1 MNLKLFF
8 SPYAV
13 PKIYPA
19 NSLGGSITSQTS
31 EDFDIAKMDIAI
43 VGITENRGTTAEG
56 VNMAAN
62 KVREKLYALK
72 RGSASYRITDL
83 GNLNN
88 GPELEESQARLRE
101 VCEFLMT
108 YNVIPLIVGGSQE
121 MVLGQYRAYETQERL
136 ISVMNVDAKL
146 DMEDEDEASKSF
158 LTSLLTHQPNYLF
171 SYNHLAHQSY
181 LVDAQALT
189 AIDKL
194 YFESKRLGE
203 LRDDIQEAEPLI
215 RLADMLS
222 FDVSAIR
229 SADAPGASDPQPFG
243 LTGEEACQIAW
254 YAGMNDKL
262 TSLSIS
268 EFSGTQDDA
277 HGKTASVIATMMW
290 YFIEGYYNRKDSGLF
305 DSDSYLKYVVSMEST
320 DETLEF
326 YKSKLS
332 DKWWMVVTYGQ
343 GHAERAFIPCSY
355 QDYTAATHGDFPER
369 WIQAQGKLI

>member
-13 PKIYPA
+13 PKTYPA
-19 NSLGGSITSQTS
+19 NSLGGNITSQTS
-31 EDFDIAKMDIAI
+31 DNFDIAKMDMAI
-43 VGITENRGTTAEG
+43 VGITENRGTSAEG

-72 RGSASYRITDL
+72 RGSAGYRITDL

-101 VCEFLMT
+101 VCEFLMA
-108 YNVIPLIVGGSQE
+108 YNVIPLIIGGSQE
-121 MVLGQYRAYETQERL
+121 MALGQYRAYESHDRL
-136 ISVMNVDAKL
+136 VSVMNVDAKL
-146 DMEDEDEASKSF
+146 DMEEEGETSKAF
-158 LTSLLTHQPNYLF
+158 LTGLLTHQPNYLF
-171 SYNHLAHQSY
+171 SYNHLAYQSY
-181 LVDAQALT
+181 LVDAQALG

-229 SADAPGASDPQPFG
+229 SADAPGAADPQAFG
-243 LTGEEACQIAW
+243 LTAEEACQITW

-262 TSLSIS
+262 SSISIS
-268 EFSGTQDDA
+268 EFSGTKDDDY
-277 HGKTASVIATMMW
+277 GKTASVVATMVW
-290 YFIEGYYNRKDSGLF
+290 YFIEGFYNRKDNGHF
-305 DSDSYLKYVVSMEST
+305 DSDNYLKYVVSMEGT
-320 DETLEF
+320 DDTLEF

-355 QDYTAATHGDFPER
+355 NDYTGATHGDFPER
-369 WIQAQGKLI
+369 WIQAQGKLV

>member
-121 MVLGQYRAYETQERL
+121 MVLGQYRAYEAQERL
-136 ISVMNVDAKL
+136 ISVMNVDARL

>member
-19 NSLGGSITSQTS
+19 NSLGDSITSQTS

-62 KVREKLYALK
+62 KVREKLYTLK

-121 MVLGQYRAYETQERL
+121 MVLGQYRAYEAQERL
-136 ISVMNVDAKL
+136 ISVMNVDARL

>member
-13 PKIYPA
+13 PKTYPA
-19 NSLGGSITSQTS
+19 NSLGGSLASQTS
-31 EDFDIAKMDIAI
+31 NDFNITKMDLAI

-62 KVREKLYALK
+62 KVRQKLYALK
-72 RGSASYRITDL
+72 KGSASYRIADL

-88 GPELEESQARLRE
+88 GPELEETYGRLRE
-101 VCEFLMT
+101 VCEFLMAH
-108 YNVIPLIVGGSQE
+108 NVIPVIIGGSQD
-121 MVLGQYRAYETQERL
+121 MAIGQYRAYEAHERL
-136 ISVMNVDAKL
+136 VSVMNVDAKL
-146 DMEDEDEASKSF
+146 DMEEEGDASKTF

-171 SYNHLAHQSY
+171 SYNHLGYQSY
-181 LVDAQALT
+181 LVDSQALT

-229 SADAPGASDPQPFG
+229 SADVPGATDPQPFG

-262 TSLSIS
+262 SSISIS
-268 EFSGTQDDA
+268 EFSGTQDDVN
-277 HGKTASVIATMMW
+277 GKTASVIATMAW
-290 YFIEGYYNRKDSGLF
+290 YFIEGYYNRKDNGHF
-305 DSDSYLKYVVSMEST
+305 DSDNYLKYVVSMEGT
-320 DETLEF
+320 DDTLEF

-343 GHAERAFIPCSY
+343 GHSERAFIPCSY
-355 QDYTAATHGDFPER
+355 NDYTGATHGDFPER

>member
-62 KVREKLYALK
+62 KVREKLYTLK

-136 ISVMNVDAKL
+136 ISVMNVDARL

>member
-1 MNLKLFF
+1 MKLKLFF

-19 NSLGGSITSQTS
+19 NSLGGSITSQNN
-31 EDFDIAKMDIAI
+31 EDFDIAKMDMAI
-43 VGITENRGTTAEG
+43 VGITENRGTAAEG

-72 RGSASYRITDL
+72 RGSANYRITDL

-88 GPELEESQARLRE
+88 GPDLAETQARLRE
-101 VCEFLMT
+101 VCEFLMAYDIT
-108 YNVIPLIVGGSQE
+108 PIIIGGSQE
-121 MVLGQYRAYETQERL
+121 MAMGQYRAYEAQERL
-136 ISVMNVDAKL
+136 VSVMNVDASL
-146 DMEDEDEASKSF
+146 DMEKEGEASKTF
-158 LTSLLTHQPNYLF
+158 LAELLTYQPNYLF
-171 SYNHLAHQSY
+171 SYNHLAYQSY
-181 LVDAQALT
+181 LVDSQALT

-229 SADAPGASDPQPFG
+229 SADAPGATHPQPFG

-262 TSLSIS
+262 SSISIS
-268 EFSGTQDDA
+268 EFSGTRDDA
-277 HGKTASVIATMMW
+277 HGKTASVIATMVW
-290 YFIEGYYNRKDSGLF
+290 YFIEGFYNRKDNGHF
-305 DSDSYLKYVVSMEST
+305 DSDNYLKYVVSMEGT
-320 DETLEF
+320 DDTLEF

-332 DKWWMVVTYGQ
+332 DKWWMVVTYGK

>member
-31 EDFDIAKMDIAI
+31 QDFDIAKMDIAI
-43 VGITENRGTTAEG
+43 VGITENRGSTAEG

-108 YNVIPLIVGGSQE
+108 YNVIPLIIGGSQE
-121 MVLGQYRAYETQERL
+121 VALGQYKAYESQERL

-146 DMEDEDEASKSF
+146 DMEDEDKASKTF

-222 FDVSAIR
+222 FDISAIR

-243 LTGEEACQIAW
+243 LTAEEACQIAW

-262 TSLSIS
+262 TSFSIS
-268 EFSGTQDDA
+268 EFSGTQDDT

-290 YFIEGYYNRKDSGLF
+290 YFIEGYYNRKDSGQF